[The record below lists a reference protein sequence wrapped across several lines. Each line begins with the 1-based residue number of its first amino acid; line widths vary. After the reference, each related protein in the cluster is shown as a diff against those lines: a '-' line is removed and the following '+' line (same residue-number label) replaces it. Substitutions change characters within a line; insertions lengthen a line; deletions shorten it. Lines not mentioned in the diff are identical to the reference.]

1 MSREHAIVE
10 ASLSGNEQER
20 IWDAFRRWGY
30 LKATLDPL
38 GDCDPIA
45 MPDLEITGP
54 EAEAAR
60 RFYCGTI
67 GVEFMHIPDR
77 ERRLWIQERMES
89 EAPDIDRARILEL
102 LVRAEIFEQT
112 IQARYLGTKRFS
124 LEGEASLLPLLDAIL
139 NAAAEQGAEKA
150 MLAMSH
156 RGRLNVMVHTVGRSA
171 AEVFARFEDVDPRS
185 VLGGG
190 DVKYHMGA
198 TGEFATAGGKKVG

>member
-1 MSREHAIVE
+1 MSREHAIVDS
-10 ASLSGNEQER
+10 AVSGNEQER
-20 IWDAFRRWGY
+20 IWDSFRRWGY
-30 LKATLDPL
+30 FQANLDPL
-38 GDCDPIA
+38 GDFEPVA
-45 MPDLEITGP
+45 MPELEATGP

-60 RFYCGTI
+60 RFYCGTV

-89 EAPDIDRARILEL
+89 EAPEPDRARILEL

-124 LEGEASLLPLLDAIL
+124 LEGEAALLPLLDAIL
-139 NAAAEQGAEKA
+139 SAAAEQGAEKA

-156 RGRLNVMVHTVGRSA
+156 RGRLNVMVHTVGRPA

-185 VLGGG
+185 ILGGG
-190 DVKYHMGA
+190 DVKYHLGA
-198 TGEFATAGGKKVG
+198 TGDFHAAG

>member
-1 MSREHAIVE
+1 MSRGHVVE
-10 ASLSGNEQER
+10 QSAVRGESQER
-20 IWDAFRRWGY
+20 IWDSFRRWGY
-30 LKATLDPL
+30 LQASLDPL
-38 GDCDPIA
+38 GDLEPLA
-45 MPDLEITGP
+45 MPELEVTGP

-60 RFYCGTI
+60 RFYCGTV

-89 EAPDIDRARILEL
+89 EAPEPDRARILEL

-112 IQARYLGTKRFS
+112 IQSRYLGTKRFS
-124 LEGEASLLPLLDAIL
+124 LEGEAALLPLLDAIL

-156 RGRLNVMVHTVGRSA
+156 RGRLNVMVHIVGRPA

-185 VLGGG
+185 ILGS
-190 DVKYHMGA
+190 
-198 TGEFATAGGKKVG
+198 